1 MATSACC
8 EGDFAS
14 VMPVRPTCVQAQID
28 LLLYFLALV
37 LKKSCISYCHICWC
51 QGHLERQND
60 RGWREPHCLW
70 MGRCFAS
77 GRRLPSVCFDNPV
90 GLDKRSWQ
98 ASGSSVDTLCYI
110 SIYST
115 TNAPPCW
122 AWALM
127 LSWYP
132 LFVLPGILNSIIL
145 AWNSFSF
152 LEWPGWSPWLRGH
165 SAGSSV
171 LTAFT

>member
-1 MATSACC
+1 MATSARC
-8 EGDFAS
+8 EGDSAS

-51 QGHLERQND
+51 QGHLEHQND
-60 RGWREPHCLW
+60 RGWREPHLLS

-77 GRRLPSVCFDNPV
+77 WRRLPSVCFDNPV
-90 GLDKRSWQ
+90 GLAERSWQ
-98 ASGSSVDTLCYI
+98 ASGSSVDALCCI

-115 TNAPPCW
+115 TNTPPCS
-122 AWALM
+122 ASTLM
-127 LSWYP
+127 LSWYL
-132 LFVLPGILNSIIL
+132 LFVLTGILNSIIL

-152 LEWPGWSPWLRGH
+152 LE
-165 SAGSSV
+165 
-171 LTAFT
+171 